1 MAAWSWSVWSKRLG
15 KRLSSDQ
22 KAFLKFGMPMVLL
35 VVLGSVGLSEFTE
48 IKMKKR
54 DEKVRKLNY
63 EETQKL
69 QVKKK
74 EKPLTLE
81 EAYKEVQNIDIGDWE
96 NKRVP
101 RPWSEDK

>member
-1 MAAWSWSVWSKRLG
+1 MSKPAWMTADLHYHSFN
-15 KRLSSDQ
+15 Q
-22 KAFLKFGMPMVLL
+22 Q
-35 VVLGSVGLSEFTE
+35 
-48 IKMKKR
+48 
-54 DEKVRKLNY
+54 LNY

-69 QVKKK
+69 NVKKK

-81 EAYKEVQNIDIGDWE
+81 EAYKEVQTIDIGDWE